1 MKAPDIVVQRVYEGL
16 GPEGGYRA
24 LVDRM
29 WPRGLSREELGLD
42 VWARDVAPSTE
53 LRKWFC
59 HKVELWPEFRRRY
72 LEELAAPEEQE
83 RLRALLAD
91 AGRRPLVLLYG
102 ARDTEHNQAVVLR
115 EALQALADKR
125 AGSEPAAKAARTV
138 KAAQAAKAVKTGKTA
153 KTAKAVR

>member
-1 MKAPDIVVQRVYEGL
+1 MTTQVQIKRVYEEAE
-16 GPEGGYRA
+16 PSDGYRA
-24 LVDRM
+24 FVDRL
-29 WPRGLSREELGLD
+29 WPRGLSKETFKFDAWYKDL
-42 VWARDVAPSTE
+42 APSPE
-53 LRKWFC
+53 LRTWFC

-138 KAAQAAKAVKTGKTA
+138 KAAQAVKTGKTA
-153 KTAKAVR
+153 KTAKAAR